1 MGIQMNIEKIK
12 AWATTDEKGNVIALC
27 ETRREARSQ
36 LRYAK
41 RHGHTK
47 FKLVKLSFDSFQR

>member
-1 MGIQMNIEKIK
+1 MNIEKIK